1 MSLTVT
7 CVRGFFGQLPGEYIK
22 VGHNEHFQV
31 IPAIVHYGGYDIGC
45 IHRQTVKVK
54 NITDK
59 SRRLHIIVP
68 KTPFF
73 KVILHDERV
82 TVILP
87 ANSLRF
93 LV

>member
-45 IHRQTVKVK
+45 IHRQTV
-54 NITDK
+54 
-59 SRRLHIIVP
+59 
-68 KTPFF
+68 
-73 KVILHDERV
+73 ILHDERV

-93 LV
+93 L